1 MKKVF
6 CLISV
11 ICISIAFSGSAQ
23 RLDRFGAE
31 TGSEDR
37 DGFIHR
43 NGYTG
48 IVSYYGY
55 IKPGSVPDDMRDGKS
70 LYYLYFYLND
80 SLPEIGAR
88 IIAPVPR
95 VIMPGKGDLV
105 ADNYYLNEKDKT
117 HTFNT
122 WLAIERAYSIK
133 NFADITTK
141 FDKTGWLQLS
151 FNDDADEMFNK
162 TNSLIRIIN
171 SAKKNIIA
179 GLYRIVISTS
189 GKEEVKGGFLIQ
201 LGSTSGLPGVR
212 LTPKVEDLQV
222 Q

>member
-1 MKKVF
+1 MKRIVKAIF
-6 CLISV
+6 LLIVMRSSLV
-11 ICISIAFSGSAQ
+11 SAQ

-31 TGSEDR
+31 TGSEAR

-55 IKPGSVPDDMRDGKS
+55 IKPHTAPDDMRDGKS

-80 SLPEIGAR
+80 SLPEIGIR
-88 IIAPVPR
+88 IIAPVPV

-105 ADNYYLNEKDKT
+105 SDNYYQYEKDKSN
-117 HTFNT
+117 TFNT
-122 WLAIERAYSIK
+122 WIALERAYSIK
-133 NFADITTK
+133 TFADVATK
-141 FDKTGWLQLS
+141 FEKTGWLQLS
-151 FNDDADEMFNK
+151 YNDDADEMFNK

-171 SAKKNIIA
+171 SPKKNIVP
-179 GLYRIVISTS
+179 GLYRIVISAS
-189 GKEEVKGGFLIQ
+189 EKEEVKGGFLVQ
-201 LGSTSGLPGVR
+201 LGSTSILPGVV
-212 LTPKVEDLQV
+212 LTPKVEALQP